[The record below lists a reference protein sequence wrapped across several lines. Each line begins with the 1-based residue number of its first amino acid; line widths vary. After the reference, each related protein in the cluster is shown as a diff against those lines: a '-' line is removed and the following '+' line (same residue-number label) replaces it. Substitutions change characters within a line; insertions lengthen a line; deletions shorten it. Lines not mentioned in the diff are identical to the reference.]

1 MGSLYQP
8 KRSQLAPNIPIFF
21 FPKRREDYRLGNVL
35 CLQLSELLAGS
46 SLTLITFSSSTLQL
60 ADVATNFC
68 HTLNL
73 YIAFLAR
80 VQFKSVSRSTVCEQR
95 GGCRGTVSMESEC
108 VWWQGCPPCT
118 TAGKLYFH
126 GS

>member
-1 MGSLYQP
+1 M
-8 KRSQLAPNIPIFF
+8 
-21 FPKRREDYRLGNVL
+21 GNVL

-108 VWWQGCPPCT
+108 VWWQGGPTCT